1 MIIEFLIFVGSL
13 RFHLIKLM
21 AGTVLL
27 DEFYSE
33 LAKASGGGFYWEIVS
48 SVSPPFYS
56 IITFFFNS
64 EDFLLPRLQLGY
76 VKCWIY
82 CLSEIDLLLYR
93 LITEDVQC
101 YDYGFVERR
110 NEKWIFLLSNVL
122 SN

>member
-1 MIIEFLIFVGSL
+1 MIIESLIFVGSL

-33 LAKASGGGFYWEIVS
+33 LAKAGGGGEFYWEIVS

-56 IITFFFNS
+56 IITFFLILKIFYCLVFS
-64 EDFLLPRLQLGY
+64 F
-76 VKCWIY
+76 VMSSWVY

-93 LITEDVQC
+93 LITEDVQY

-110 NEKWIFLLSNVL
+110 NENWIFLLSNVL